1 MKNEIKMHNH
11 LGQARYK
18 MNLSEQKIFIYALSQ
33 IDQEKKK
40 FNEVEFSI
48 KSLADATHM
57 NYDTLMR
64 DIKKLSK
71 NIMKTV
77 VEGQRTDGRKG
88 WVLYNLT
95 QRCEH
100 LENEGLIKFKFNEEM
115 KDLLLE
121 LKDHYFVQNP
131 VVITFK
137 KWHAIRLYDF
147 IESMAFTTNEH
158 QIEIE
163 ELKKILGC
171 EGKYKIY
178 TDFKKK
184 VLSLSVEEINL
195 KSDLNVEFELI
206 KRGRS
211 AHSVLFKF
219 TKAKDLAKLEY
230 IEMASEYNIKNI
242 KVKCGIENELFSDGE
257 VLELYDLAG
266 IKVGNTDYD
275 VYEYIRLSYEYMKKQ
290 SDIKSR
296 FSYLRETIK
305 NNWCSINTGQIR
317 FEI

>member
-18 MNLSEQKIFIYALSQ
+18 MNLSEQKIFIYALSK

-48 KSLADATHM
+48 KDLAVATKL
-57 NYDTLMR
+57 NEKTLFR
-64 DIKKLSK
+64 ELEKIAT

-77 VEGQRTDGRKG
+77 IKADRSDGKKG
-88 WVLYNLT
+88 WILYNLT

-100 LENEGLIKFKFNEEM
+100 LEKEGLIKFKFNEDM
-115 KDLLLE
+115 KPLLLE
-121 LKDHYFVQNP
+121 LKEHYFVQNP

-137 KWHAIRLYDF
+137 SWHAIRLYDF
-147 IESMAFTTNEH
+147 VESIAYTNNEY

-163 ELKKILGC
+163 ELKDILGLTN
-171 EGKYKIY
+171 KYKVWGK
-178 TDFKKK
+178 FNER
-184 VLSLSVEEINL
+184 VLTPSIDEINS
-195 KSDLNVEFELI
+195 KSDINIDFELV

-230 IEMASEYNIKNI
+230 IELAAEYDIENIKT
-242 KVKCGIENELFSDGE
+242 KCGIGNELFTDGE
-257 VLELYDLAG
+257 VLELYELAVKQ
-266 IKVGNTDYD
+266 IENTDFD
-275 VYEYIRLSYEYMKKQ
+275 VYEYIKKSYAYMKNQ
-290 SDIKSR
+290 SNIKSR
-296 FSYLRETIK
+296 FSYLRDTIK